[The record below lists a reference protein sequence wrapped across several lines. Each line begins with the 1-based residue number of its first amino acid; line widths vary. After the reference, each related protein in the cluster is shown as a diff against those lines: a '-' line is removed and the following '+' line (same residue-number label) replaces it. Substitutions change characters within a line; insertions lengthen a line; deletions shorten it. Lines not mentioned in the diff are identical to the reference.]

1 MFPYRVGCAGW
12 ILRTILCLLASVSVI
27 SCVGAEPAKEDG
39 PRTVFRLPTPALTP
53 ESPRTEHPVLPVLR
67 MAVEGYRQVRSN
79 VQDYTCVMVR
89 RERVDGRLGPHEF
102 IFAKVR
108 QRQVRDGQ
116 IVVPFG
122 VYLKFLK
129 PASVAGREV
138 LYVEG
143 KYDGEMLARRG
154 GTRFAFVTT
163 RLLPTSELAMQGNR
177 YPITEFGIEN
187 LLRRLI
193 ESAREEL
200 NLSCD
205 VEYLPAATI
214 NGRPVDGIVVTHPDT
229 NPRAPYFQAKIFI
242 DEQLQVPVHYESYD
256 WPKETGEDPL
266 LTEQYTYTHLQLNV
280 GLTELDFDESN
291 PDYQLR

>member
-1 MFPYRVGCAGW
+1 
-12 ILRTILCLLASVSVI
+12 VSLVHG
-27 SCVGAEPAKEDG
+27 VGAETPKQDG
-39 PRTVFRLPTPALTP
+39 PHAVFRLPTPELTP
-53 ESPRTEHPVLPVLR
+53 DAPRTEHPVLPVLR
-67 MAVEGYRQVRSN
+67 MAVEGYRQLRSN
-79 VQDYTCVMVR
+79 VQDYTCLMVR

-108 QRQVRDGQ
+108 QRKVRDGQ
-116 IVVPFG
+116 VVVPFG

-193 ESAREEL
+193 ESARDEL
-200 NLSCD
+200 KISCH
-205 VEYLPAATI
+205 VEYLPEATI

-229 NPRAPYFQAKIFI
+229 EPRAPYFQAKIFV
-242 DEQLQVPVHYESYD
+242 DELLQVPVHYESYD
-256 WPKETGEDPL
+256 WPKQADEEPL
-266 LTEQYTYTHLQLNV
+266 LTEQYTYTNLQLNV

>member
-1 MFPYRVGCAGW
+1 MFPFRVGCADWVLPTTLGLCALSGLCSRGW
-12 ILRTILCLLASVSVI
+12 AESPKSD
-27 SCVGAEPAKEDG
+27 GA
-39 PRTVFRLPTPALTP
+39 RTVYRLPTPELKP
-53 ESPRTEHPVLPVLR
+53 EAPRGEHPVIPVLR
-67 MAVEGYRQVRSN
+67 MAVEGYRQLRSN

-89 RERVDGRLGPHEF
+89 RERVEGRLGPHEF
-102 IFAKVR
+102 IYAKVR
-108 QRQVRDGQ
+108 QRKVVDGQ
-116 IVVPFG
+116 VVVPFS

-143 KYDGEMLARRG
+143 KYNGEMLARRG

-163 RLLPTSELAMQGNR
+163 RLAPNSELAMQGNR

-200 NLSCD
+200 DYSCQVD
-205 VEYLPAATI
+205 YLPEAMI
-214 NGRPVDGIVVTHPDT
+214 NGRPVDGVVLTHPDT
-229 NPRAPYFQAKIFI
+229 QPRAPFFQAKIFV

-256 WPKETGEDPL
+256 WPKESGEEPL
-266 LTEQYTYTHLQLNV
+266 LTEQYTYTNLQLNV
-280 GLTELDFDESN
+280 GLTEMDFDESN